1 MNTHN
6 KNSHTEQTNKPY
18 VFVQRDKD
26 DFSCIK
32 ITEGKFKDIIFH
44 YGKVGFAKDSNPDGQ
59 LPMKF
64 DYTVIKNP
72 NNLELELDNN
82 EFIDYIGDILIELL
96 EKQINDGTAIQN

>member
-1 MNTHN
+1 MNTQN
-6 KNSHTEQTNKPY
+6 KNSPTDKTKNKPY

-32 ITEGKFKDIIFH
+32 ITEGKFKDIIYH
-44 YGKVGFAKDSNPDGQ
+44 YGKVGFAKEEKPDGT

-64 DYTVIKNP
+64 DYDIIFNP
-72 NNLELELDNN
+72 HETNIDKQ

-96 EKQINDGTAIQN
+96 EQKVKDGTAIED

>member
-6 KNSHTEQTNKPY
+6 KNSHTEQTKNKPY

-32 ITEGKFKDIIFH
+32 ITEGKFKDIIYH
-44 YGKVGFAKDSNPDGQ
+44 YGKVGFAKEEKPDGT

-64 DYTVIKNP
+64 DYTVLKNH
-72 NNLELELDNN
+72 NNIDIDNG
-82 EFIDYIGDILIELL
+82 EFIDYIGDILVELL
-96 EKQINDGTAIQN
+96 DEKVKDGTAFKD

>member
-32 ITEGKFKDIIFH
+32 ITEGKFKDIIYH
-44 YGKVGFAKDSNPDGQ
+44 YGKVGFAK
-59 LPMKF
+59 
-64 DYTVIKNP
+64 
-72 NNLELELDNN
+72 E
-82 EFIDYIGDILIELL
+82 
-96 EKQINDGTAIQN
+96 

>member
-1 MNTHN
+1 MNTQKN
-6 KNSHTEQTNKPY
+6 NSHTAKSKSY
-18 VFVQRDKD
+18 VFVQREQD

-32 ITEGKFKDIIFH
+32 LTEGKFKDIIFH
-44 YGKVGFAKDSNPDGQ
+44 YGKVGFAKDPNPDGQ

>member
-1 MNTHN
+1 MNIQN
-6 KNSHTEQTNKPY
+6 KNSHTDKTKNKPY

-32 ITEGKFKDIIFH
+32 LTEGKFKDVIYH
-44 YGKVGFAKDSNPDGQ
+44 YGKVGFAKEENADGK

-64 DYTVIKNP
+64 DYTVDKNP
-72 NNLELELDNN
+72 RDLDLLDNQ

-96 EKQINDGTAIQN
+96 DEQVKNGTAITD